1 MPLPLPPPLGEPP
14 GALGSAPCFR
24 DDVLGPCGG
33 GEGPATAGAVAA
45 LEVFI
50 VVVDG
55 GGDAAAAAAAAAA
68 FGIAAGSAAVDVA
81 EPAAEPHHIISFHID
96 T

>member
-45 LEVFI
+45 LDVFI

-55 GGDAAAAAAAAAA
+55 GDAAA
-68 FGIAAGSAAVDVA
+68 AAGSAAVDVA